1 MEKSMIGIHNLK
13 SSPNKGPKRV
23 GRGIGS
29 GHGKTATRGMNGA
42 LQRGSIRPGFEG
54 GQTPIQRRLRKLKGV
69 SQSAMNIGIFKKKY
83 SIINVEQLNVLEAGT
98 VVTPE
103 LLANMRII
111 SDLADGL
118 RVLGNGELEKALTVK
133 ANHFSSSA
141 AEKIKAA
148 GGSVEVI

>member
-1 MEKSMIGIHNLK
+1 MIGIHNLK
-13 SSPNKGPKRV
+13 SSPLKSPKRV

-42 LQRGSIRPGFEG
+42 RQRGTIRPGFEG

-69 SQSAMNIGIFKKKY
+69 SQSAMNIGVFRHEY
-83 SIINVEQLNVLEAGT
+83 SIINVSQLEQFEAGT
-98 VVTPE
+98 VITPE
-103 LLANMRII
+103 ILLNNRIV
-111 SDLADGL
+111 SDLRDGL
-118 RVLGNGELEKALTVK
+118 RVLGNGALTKSLTVK

-141 AEKIKAA
+141 IEKIKAA